1 MQSPEQ
7 KEVAPIQLTQHQKEE
22 LERIPERKGETV
34 DLRVEEL
41 EERVAPRLASNHN
54 ETFLVDR

>member
-1 MQSPEQ
+1 MQTPQQ
-7 KEVAPIQLTQHQKEE
+7 KEVGHIQLTQEQKEQ
-22 LERIPERKGETV
+22 LERTPEREGETI

-41 EERVAPRLASNHN
+41 EERIAPRLAQNHN